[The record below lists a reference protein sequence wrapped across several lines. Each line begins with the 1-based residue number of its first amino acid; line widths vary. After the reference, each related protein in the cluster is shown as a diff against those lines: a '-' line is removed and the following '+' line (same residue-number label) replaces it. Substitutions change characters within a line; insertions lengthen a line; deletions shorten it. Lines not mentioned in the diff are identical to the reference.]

1 MESKEEQLY
10 LLMKEELESL
20 TQKEEATILENMKE
34 TKEKA
39 IANIQLEVEK
49 EIASIY
55 QKKVVEI
62 NNQVSGMLYQN
73 NESRKK
79 ELIITRETYTKEIFE
94 EAKQQLRLFAAT
106 KEYQT
111 WMEEKF
117 KETIQ
122 NYQFEK
128 AIVYLSKKD
137 KAVLSEFSFDLEIE
151 VVDNISIGGFIIEDT
166 NLGIRIDESLE
177 SILYNQKDWF
187 YETSKLMIK

>member
-20 TQKEEATILENMKE
+20 AQKEEATILENMKE

-128 AIVYLSKKD
+128 AIVYVSRKD
-137 KAVLSEFSFDLEIE
+137 QDVLSEFSFDLEIQ

>member
-20 TQKEEATILENMKE
+20 AQKEEATILENMKE

-128 AIVYLSKKD
+128 AIVYVSKKD
-137 KAVLSEFSFDLEIE
+137 KAVLSRFSFDLEIQ

>member
-1 MESKEEQLY
+1 MEPKEEQLY

-128 AIVYLSKKD
+128 AIVYVSRKD

>member
-1 MESKEEQLY
+1 MEPKEEQLY

-94 EAKQQLRLFAAT
+94 EAKRQLRLFAAT

-128 AIVYLSKKD
+128 AIVYVSRKD

>member
-20 TQKEEATILENMKE
+20 AQKEEATILENMKE

-79 ELIITRETYTKEIFE
+79 ELIITRETYTREIFE

-128 AIVYLSKKD
+128 AIVYVSRKD

>member
-128 AIVYLSKKD
+128 AIVYVSRKD